1 MILHTLWNHSEI
13 LDVLWKC
20 LRLLVF
26 YVIRVTVDGMFI
38 ESFGVR

>member
-1 MILHTLWNHSEI
+1 MEMSEI
-13 LDVLWKC
+13 FDILLNIA
-20 LRLLVF
+20 RLLVF